1 MFTATCGT
9 NGQFNEGVG
18 AAMYYTISSGTCAK
32 AGYATI
38 STLEQCNQAA
48 EDLGLSDKIASSIVP
63 RTGVTY
69 GLNSEK
75 CQWDSYW
82 NRLDFNADAT
92 PSECIVGGQISA
104 CFCVHESFKCEAN
117 TCTPTQ
123 VSNSNKASANTRRGR
138 FN

>member
-1 MFTATCGT
+1 MNVPLLLLCLTTLVKSQTF
-9 NGQFNEGVG
+9 
-18 AAMYYTISSGTCAK
+18 YTIHGDTCAVE
-32 AGYATI
+32 GYATI
-38 STLEQCNQAA
+38 STIEQCNQAA

-69 GLNSEK
+69 RRGLNSEN

-104 CFCVHESFKCEAN
+104 CFCVHESFKCSAN

-123 VSNSNKASANTRRGR
+123 VTNSNKAAAGSVTGT
-138 FN
+138 